1 MAAEVAWLGVGL
13 LTVGAR
19 EDFLL
24 GVATRL
30 KLSLLRVGTGHVILY
45 HLAESRIRVVL
56 PWQVV
61 RPCRAAIRSVDRG
74 VVVLKRDLV
83 AQLPFLVGLLSF
95 VRCFLVGRFILV
107 FV

>member
-13 LTVGAR
+13 LTVRAR

-24 GVATRL
+24 GVVTHL
-30 KLSLLRVGTGHVILY
+30 KLSLLRVGVGRVILY
-45 HLAESRIRVVL
+45 HLAESRVRVVL

-61 RPCRAAIRSVDRG
+61 RPCRAAIRGVDRG
-74 VVVLKRDLV
+74 VVVLEWDLV

-95 VRCFLVGRFILV
+95 VRCFLVGRLILV